1 MSKINA
7 EDKHPKKAQ
16 ILPFAQ
22 GVETIPKKGEKNTV
36 KEYNNFED
44 FLKDCQQEQ
53 DEQNELKKM
62 QAENRRKALEIQQKR
77 IERDLQK
84 MKQEDAEK
92 KHALDWVAVLAF
104 ILAGLTAIIPAI
116 FLIILLL
123 KF

>member
-1 MSKINA
+1 M
-7 EDKHPKKAQ
+7 
-16 ILPFAQ
+16 
-22 GVETIPKKGEKNTV
+22 

-53 DEQNELKKM
+53 DEQNELKKL
-62 QAENRRKALEIQQKR
+62 QAENRRKSLEIQQKR
-77 IERDLQK
+77 LERDIKK
-84 MKQEDAEK
+84 MQQEDKEK
-92 KHALDWVAVLAF
+92 KHTLDGVAVLAF